1 MGTIPSYPLAQPL
14 TGGEQL
20 YCDQN
25 NSDARV
31 SVAQFATYMTVNLN
45 VPGNIALGAGALA
58 AAQPVTFGN
67 VAVGV
72 GALGNATT
80 QQASVAIGY
89 QAFFNVTPTAVEAGI
104 AIGCQALFNETTS
117 LANIGIGNT
126 VLFNCTTGGGLNVA
140 VGHHAFYSL
149 TTGGGNVGL
158 GYETGYD
165 HTTADFNTILGHDS
179 GRGLTTGSN
188 NTIIGAQIGNG
199 NISTSLPSGLS
210 DAIILG
216 TGDGAILMNY
226 NYTVSGVWWIGN
238 SYTTQVLTVGVLTST
253 YPAASGLT
261 GARAFVSDSTVALA
275 SNAGAIVAGSGSH
288 PVPVYCDGTN
298 WRLG

>member
-14 TGGEQL
+14 TGSEQL

-25 NSDARV
+25 NSDARTTP
-31 SVAQFATYMTVNLN
+31 AQFATYMTINLA
-45 VPGNIALGAGALA
+45 VTGNTAVGPGALA
-58 AAQPVTFGN
+58 NAQNVTYGN
-67 VAVGV
+67 VAIGS
-72 GALGNATT
+72 GALGQITT
-80 QQASVAIGY
+80 AQASVAIGY
-89 QAFFNVTPTAVEAGI
+89 QAFFSAPAAAVEAGI
-104 AIGCQALFNETTS
+104 AIGSQALFNATTS

-126 VLFNCTTGGGLNVA
+126 VLFSCTTGGGLNVA
-140 VGHHAFYSL
+140 IGHHTFYSL

-165 HTTADFNTILGHDS
+165 HTTADFNTIIGHDS

-188 NTIIGAQIGNG
+188 NTIIGAQVGNG
-199 NISTSLPSGLS
+199 NISTALPAGLS
-210 DAIILG
+210 DSIILA

-226 NYTVSGVWWIGN
+226 NYTVAGVWWIGN
-238 SYTTQVLTVGVLTST
+238 SYTTQVLTVSQLTST
-253 YPAASGLT
+253 YPAASALT

-275 SNAGAIVAGSGSH
+275 SNAGAIVAGTGTH

>member
-1 MGTIPSYPLAQPL
+1 MGNVTSYPLASPL
-14 TGGEQL
+14 TGSEEF

-25 NSDARV
+25 NSDAHALT
-31 SVAQFATYMTVNLN
+31 SQFATYMTINLAVYN
-45 VPGNIALGAGALA
+45 NTAL
-58 AAQPVTFGN
+58 
-67 VAVGV
+67 GV
-72 GALGNATT
+72 GALANAQAVTYGNVAIGSGALGQITT
-80 QQASVAIGY
+80 AQASVAVGY
-89 QAFFNVTPTAVEAGI
+89 QAFFNATPTAVEAGI
-104 AIGCQALFNETTS
+104 AIGSQALYNQTTS

-158 GYETGYD
+158 GYDAGYE
-165 HTTADFNTILGHDS
+165 HTTAAFNTILGHDS

-188 NTIIGAQIGNG
+188 NTIIGAQVGNG
-199 NISTSLPSGLS
+199 NISTALPAGLS

-238 SYTTQVLTVGVLTST
+238 AYTTQVLTVSQLTST
-253 YPAASGLT
+253 YPAASALT

-275 SNAGAIVAGSGSH
+275 SNAGAIVAGTGTH